1 MNLWIN
7 KKIKSS
13 SSYLKNILEKL
24 KKCLIMIA
32 TSNEISLTSK
42 ETLFCIV
49 QNFYTKCI
57 HYVLH
62 FSIFI
67 FHFLH
72 TYLFKN

>member
-1 MNLWIN
+1 
-7 KKIKSS
+7 
-13 SSYLKNILEKL
+13 
-24 KKCLIMIA
+24 MIA